1 MSKQTFTISN
11 SMALEKPHGALGK
24 VSRVFATKLKS
35 FTFLPLLKKL
45 PTERRVISAF
55 EKGSVRPQAS
65 RDPEASEGSMTDEG
79 VYKAEIIYVTDSED
93 TEPQQMSKDP
103 QIQLKSTDNSAL
115 TSSPIPAMAHVEISC
130 PSPRP
135 ITVEPTDN
143 KQSNIS
149 RLGCHNTFEG
159 AEVSSG
165 QFLNSE
171 PHREEEVLSPASSVD
186 LFPSIASSKESIL
199 FEGWEQDRSWSA
211 LQMLSPSDSPVPF
224 SGTVSPCSSVRS
236 GAFSPS
242 VLRIKRH
249 TLAPGSSLV
258 QMPGSSGQTLCCDR
272 QAPSPCPLSSHARHR
287 PPPTQLSLLTAILR
301 KGRLPI
307 LSHAL
312 QRPYSPCWPITP
324 TSMSSCKACSAASTI
339 APMEPTKDS
348 ASKIMACTEPSHNAK
363 SPRIIY
369 NTPSMSSKKHS
380 KVSISSKLDSKS
392 SALSKVIPSPED
404 SSSMTLPS
412 SSSSEH
418 ALGHLSKPVTKEI
431 HVPRVPSSLLFSSFS
446 SSRSLSPKSS
456 HLSCCRSESQTPSSE
471 SCAHAIASAA
481 EHLKGPY
488 NISDPSSQGHEQK
501 SKERSP
507 VLKKA
512 ELPSDLKPRWIPHDP
527 SPIPDLI
534 SGQQSV
540 PHDPSP
546 IPDLKPASQQSKD
559 ILASAILA
567 EDNPRSYLKNG
578 RKALLDLERVLS
590 ASPALKRSPS
600 PGSVG
605 LMHLACTPDISPAS
619 PRPSLRSPTPDH
631 CTLSPS
637 PVIPSRQLS
646 PSPSYSLC
654 SSPSPSL
661 RDGTPDSTDGSK
673 SRKPYKIR
681 STYKALAAIPTNI
694 LLQEQ
699 QAIDDEVEKNE
710 SLDPSDNFAWEDPH
724 SQMCTPAQL
733 RQQSEELYAV
743 IDEVLDNTIPTHQ
756 STPADK
762 PAVKL
767 VTSETPRKLTSS
779 PSPRLLGRETKYA
792 HHQVPG
798 PSERTLTKPGVIRP
812 ITVTSRL
819 DDVREENIPNSFQ
832 RHQDNI
838 SNRYQYKFASN
849 TSSAEDTADGR
860 AASGRESSHREMFS
874 SEEPRHSAS
883 SPSFLI
889 APTMNRAPPLRE
901 GTLQGLPTSLKPIQV
916 KMETPET
923 HI

>member
-1 MSKQTFTISN
+1 M
-11 SMALEKPHGALGK
+11 
-24 VSRVFATKLKS
+24 VFATKLKS

-45 PTERRVISAF
+45 PTERRVISSW

-65 RDPEASEGSMTDEG
+65 RDLEASDGSMTDES
-79 VYKAEIIYVTDSED
+79 VYKAEIVYVTDSED
-93 TEPQQMSKDP
+93 TEPQEMSKDP
-103 QIQLKSTDNSAL
+103 HIELKSTDNSAL
-115 TSSPIPAMAHVEISC
+115 TSSPVQAMAHVEISC
-130 PSPRP
+130 QSPKP
-135 ITVEPTDN
+135 IIVEPNDN
-143 KQSNIS
+143 KQSDIS

-171 PHREEEVLSPASSVD
+171 PQREEEVLSTASSVD
-186 LFPSIASSKESIL
+186 LFPSIASSKESIVS
-199 FEGWEQDRSWSA
+199 EGWEQDRSWSA

-249 TLAPGSSLV
+249 ILAPGSSLV
-258 QMPGSSGQTLCCDR
+258 QMPGSSGQTLCCDK

-307 LSHAL
+307 LSPAL

-339 APMEPTKDS
+339 APMESTKDC
-348 ASKIMACTEPSHNAK
+348 ASKIMACTEPSHNARPK

-380 KVSISSKLDSKS
+380 EVSISSTPDYKS
-392 SALSKVIPSPED
+392 SALSRVIPSPED
-404 SSSMTLPS
+404 SCSMILAS
-412 SSSSEH
+412 SSPSEH
-418 ALGHLSKPVTKEI
+418 SLGHLSKPVTKEI

-446 SSRSLSPKSS
+446 PSRSLSPKSS
-456 HLSCCRSESQTPSSE
+456 HLSCCRSESQAPSSE
-471 SCAHAIASAA
+471 SCAHAKAPAT

-488 NISDPSSQGHEQK
+488 NILDPSSQRHGQT
-501 SKERSP
+501 SKVHSP

-527 SPIPDLI
+527 SPIPDLK
-534 SGQQSV
+534 SAQQSM
-540 PHDPSP
+540 PHDPSHIPDLICGKQSMPHNPSP

-590 ASPALKRSPS
+590 ASPALKQSPS
-600 PGSVG
+600 PGPVG
-605 LMHLACTPDISPAS
+605 LMRLACTPDISPAS
-619 PRPSLRSPTPDH
+619 PKPSLRYPTPDR

-661 RDGTPDSTDGSK
+661 RDGTPDSTDRGGK
-673 SRKPYKIR
+673 SRKPYKIK
-681 STYKALAAIPTNI
+681 STYKALAAIPTNV

-699 QAIDDEVEKNE
+699 QAIDDEVEKTE
-710 SLDPSDNFAWEDPH
+710 SLDPSDNYAWEDPH

-743 IDEVLDNTIPTHQ
+743 IDEVLEDTNPTHQ

-762 PAVKL
+762 PAVKSAA
-767 VTSETPRKLTSS
+767 SETPMKLTSS

-792 HHQVPG
+792 HHQVFE
-798 PSERTLTKPGVIRP
+798 PSERTLTKPSVIRP

-819 DDVREENIPNSFQ
+819 DDVRGENLPDSFQ

-838 SNRYQYKFASN
+838 SNRYQYKHQVIV
-849 TSSAEDTADGR
+849 
-860 AASGRESSHREMFS
+860 AAPKNHLII
-874 SEEPRHSAS
+874 H
-883 SPSFLI
+883 PSVSRLVTI
-889 APTMNRAPPLRE
+889 LDEINDCSVICI
-901 GTLQGLPTSLKPIQV
+901 LQDFD
-916 KMETPET
+916 
-923 HI
+923 